1 MINYLSPKPKQR
13 LTHAMTYKLP
23 APVTLTAKQ
32 ARFVEC
38 IARGML
44 SKNAYSIDYDTDA
57 DDNAVRA
64 DAAKLK
70 RNPAVALALREVLR
84 SRRLQDLD
92 SMGELIA
99 DTKEDRL
106 AAKESGA
113 HAAVAAFDRMRGNWL
128 GVEKTT
134 IQFDAVQMLSD
145 EELIHRLAGDDPE
158 RIEAARKLLGAP
170 EGFPDATEADFE
182 EGSPPD
188 SDQP

>member
-1 MINYLSPKPKQR
+1 
-13 LTHAMTYKLP
+13 MTDKLP
-23 APVTLTAKQ
+23 PPVMLTAKQ
-32 ARFVEC
+32 AKFVEC
-38 IARGML
+38 IAKGML
-44 SKNAYSIDYDTDA
+44 SKDAYRVAYDSDV
-57 DDNAVRA
+57 DDKQAGVRA
-64 DAAKLK
+64 AEVK
-70 RNPAVALALREVLR
+70 RSKSVAVALREVLR

-92 SMGELIA
+92 SIGELIS

-134 IQFDAVQMLSD
+134 IQLDPVQMLSD

-170 EGFPDATEADFE
+170 EGFPDAVEADFE
-182 EGSPPD
+182 ESSPPG
-188 SDQP
+188 SYQP